1 MKVREINLFKRFKNK
16 NNIDLEYLIL
26 NGNEIVD
33 VSSDLNALADNISKI
48 SKKYSINKIMYN
60 QKVPEKCNGDYFYMT
75 LSREETK
82 ELDKYLDNIDIF
94 S

>member
-48 SKKYSINKIMYN
+48 SKKYGINKIMYN
-60 QKVPEKCNGDYFYMT
+60 QKVPEKCNGDYSYMP
-75 LSREETK
+75 LSRKETK